1 MEWITF
7 WTAFGVLTGF
17 LVLIGGLYAFIR
29 RLDMNRVEEEIA
41 KLEKRL
47 SSQELSTASKLDE
60 DEFRRYEIRAE
71 KLFHDIKDSSMDRMD
86 KLETKIDNGFTKLY
100 DLLISNRPN

>member
-1 MEWITF
+1 MEWITI

-17 LVLIGGLYAFIR
+17 AILIGGLYAFIR
-29 RLDMNRVEEEIA
+29 RLDMNHLSEEIS

-47 SSQELSTASKLDE
+47 SDQEISVTSKLDE
-60 DEFRRYEIRAE
+60 GEFRRYEVRAE
-71 KLFHDIKDSSMDRMD
+71 KIFHDIKETSMDRMD

-100 DLLISNRPN
+100 DLLIGNRSN